1 MAMKKGHGP
10 EVVHYNVREMMRAGH
25 PKMQAVAAAM
35 ASSRKY
41 KKMSDGGLVGDD
53 MDEGAGSD
61 FDENASTTLGE
72 RNILGMT
79 HPNSVESPE
88 MQDAQKHL
96 AKALF
101 QKSEEE
107 EMQGYAMGGLV
118 QPEYSDEPLGAKPSE
133 NMESSSE
140 EPMSSMPVKP
150 DGLEHRIMGNPSG
163 PGLSEEAKRALQE
176 KKMKRRFVR

>member
-1 MAMKKGHGP
+1 MPMKKGHGP

-25 PKMQAVAAAM
+25 PKMKAVAAAM
-35 ASSRKY
+35 ASARKY

-53 MDEGAGSD
+53 LDEGSSSD

-79 HPNSVESPE
+79 HPNDVENPE
-88 MQDAQKHL
+88 MQDAQRSL

-118 QPEYSDEPLGAKPSE
+118 QPDHSDELLGAKPSE
-133 NMESSSE
+133 DMMDSTE
-140 EPMSSMPVKP
+140 EPLSSMPKKP

-163 PGLSEEAKRALQE
+163 AGLSEEAKRAIQE
-176 KKMKRRFVR
+176 KKMKRRYMR